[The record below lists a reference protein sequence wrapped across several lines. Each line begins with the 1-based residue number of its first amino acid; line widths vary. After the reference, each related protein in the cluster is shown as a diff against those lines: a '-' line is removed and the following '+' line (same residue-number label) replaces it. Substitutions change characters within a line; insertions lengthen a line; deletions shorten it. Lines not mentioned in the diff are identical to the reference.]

1 MKHRPVFGN
10 KFQVP
15 RPRRQN
21 SKANTQTPKKL
32 HSIRAINARPDLRIY
47 SSFLLLSPC
56 SQLPFSPSPMPSKL
70 RFVAATFFAILFAV
84 SLRAEGYSSR
94 ESFSQTGRFSP
105 TGKVILENINGDVD
119 IHTWDRNE
127 ILIEGE
133 KSARTDE
140 ELKLID
146 LTIDLKES
154 NAVIKVRLPKRE
166 GFFSNNIRASVSFK
180 ITVPATVSL
189 DKIAVVNSSVRIKD
203 MRGPVNAESVNGGVH
218 AHNLAGNVK
227 LQTVNGEIVA
237 EVSSVASD
245 QKLSF
250 QTVNGSVTVKLP
262 ADTGADTHASVVNG
276 SITCDFPL
284 TVQGRVSGK
293 HLSGKIGDGR
303 ASLSAESVNGSIRFK
318 KLAGSE

>member
-1 MKHRPVFGN
+1 MKIRTLLIALTAFGI
-10 KFQVP
+10 
-15 RPRRQN
+15 
-21 SKANTQTPKKL
+21 SG
-32 HSIRAINARPDLRIY
+32 S
-47 SSFLLLSPC
+47 LS
-56 SQLPFSPSPMPSKL
+56 
-70 RFVAATFFAILFAV
+70 
-84 SLRAEGYSSR
+84 AEGYSVKEPFSQKA
-94 ESFSQTGRFSP
+94 SFSP
-105 TGKVILENINGDVD
+105 NGKVTLENINGDVE
-119 IHTWDRNE
+119 IQVWDRSE
-127 ILIEGE
+127 ILVEGE

-140 ELKLID
+140 EMKLID

-237 EVSSVASD
+237 DVSSVIPD

-250 QTVNGSVTVKLP
+250 QTVNGSITVKLP

-276 SITCDFPL
+276 SINCDFPL

-318 KLAGSE
+318 KVAGIE